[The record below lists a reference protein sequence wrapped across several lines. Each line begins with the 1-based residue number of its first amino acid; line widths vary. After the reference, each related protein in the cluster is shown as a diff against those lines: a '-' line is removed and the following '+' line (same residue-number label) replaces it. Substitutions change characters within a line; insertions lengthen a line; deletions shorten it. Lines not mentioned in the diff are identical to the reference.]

1 MSVLKITDLP
11 DEILAKIF
19 IYLRTVKDR
28 NSMLTSTKKILEGV
42 RLKLNNKF
50 FDFDEVDWTS
60 ENILTLCRNS
70 KTEVSS
76 KMLQFDKVSYKLNPI
91 LFNTKLMFRNTTLD
105 LESAYYNHAF
115 LYYEITD
122 NSGSMD
128 VYIFIIYKKCTIIY
142 YFEIYNLKVMA
153 IYPKIIE
160 DFKYFDVITQKL
172 YTKNECYHVGSTP
185 FTISPLI
192 YKNKNIEIYGTNHDD
207 YMEICGIYHEE
218 VDFELLKLNRSRKVT
233 FNFAKTGKR
242 SDSIC
247 VLYYHFQKF
256 ASQVEDEVKK
266 SLL

>member
-1 MSVLKITDLP
+1 MLNIIDLP

-28 NSMLTSTKKILEGV
+28 NSMLLSTKKILEGI
-42 RLKLNNKF
+42 RLKLNSKF
-50 FDFDEVDWTS
+50 FNFGKVDWES
-60 ENILTLCRNS
+60 ENILTICRNS
-70 KTEVSS
+70 KTRVSS
-76 KMLQFDKVSYKLNPI
+76 KMLQLDKVSYKLDPI

-115 LYYEITD
+115 LYYEIIN
-122 NSGSMD
+122 NSGD
-128 VYIFIIYKKCTIIY
+128 VNVYIFIIYKKCTLIY
-142 YFEIYNLKVMA
+142 YFEIYDLKVMS

-207 YMEICGIYHEE
+207 YMEICGIYHKNI
-218 VDFELLKLNRSRKVT
+218 DFELLKLNRSKKVT

-242 SDSIC
+242 SDSIY
-247 VLYYHFQKF
+247 VLHYHFEIFLK
-256 ASQVEDEVKK
+256 QVELEVEKY
-266 SLL
+266 LL